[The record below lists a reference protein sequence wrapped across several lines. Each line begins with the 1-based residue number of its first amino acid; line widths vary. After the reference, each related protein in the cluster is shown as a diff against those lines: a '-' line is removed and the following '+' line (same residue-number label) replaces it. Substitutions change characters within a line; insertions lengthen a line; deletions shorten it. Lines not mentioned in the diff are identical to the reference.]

1 MVLNAS
7 SWRVAI
13 TVEKRDGNC
22 VVEGYSNNIRMFRK

>member
-13 TVEKRDGNC
+13 TVEKRNGTD
-22 VVEGYSNNIRMFRK
+22 VVEGYSNNIRKFR